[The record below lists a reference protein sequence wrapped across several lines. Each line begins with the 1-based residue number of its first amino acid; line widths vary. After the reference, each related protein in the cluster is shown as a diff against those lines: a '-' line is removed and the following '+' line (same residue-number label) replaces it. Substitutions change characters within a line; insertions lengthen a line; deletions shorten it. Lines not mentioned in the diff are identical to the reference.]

1 MFHNH
6 GLDMLLTTV
15 VGGGLIAVIPLV
27 VIVLYWLHRKRPKRE
42 ISQTPEA
49 PP

>member
-1 MFHNH
+1 MFQNR

-27 VIVLYWLHRKRPKRE
+27 VIVLYWLHRKRPRRK
-42 ISQTPEA
+42 IPQTPDG